1 MSSVLVMW
9 IVWGVLV
16 AITLAL
22 HIYRGSLERD
32 EDDQIF
38 LDDSFEQEKAA
49 QAAIVAKVNKI
60 QSPLLVMKWIVLVAT
75 VAAVGYSAWDMYSR
89 FQ

>member
-9 IVWGVLV
+9 IVWGGLV

-22 HIYRGSLERD
+22 HIYRGSLQRD

-49 QAAIVAKVNKI
+49 QEVIVAKVNKVE
-60 QSPLLVMKWIVLVAT
+60 SPLLIMKWVVLVAT
-75 VAAVGYSAWDMYSR
+75 VVAVGFSVWDMYSH

>member
-9 IVWGVLV
+9 IVWGGLV

-22 HIYRGSLERD
+22 HIYRGSLQRD

-49 QAAIVAKVNKI
+49 QEVIVAKVNKVE
-60 QSPLLVMKWIVLVAT
+60 SPLLIMKWVVLVAT
-75 VAAVGYSAWDMYSR
+75 VAAVGFSVWDMYSH